1 MKRSKRHYGF
11 LVCIVLLPAMS
22 VFSCMEVSS
31 REMPRSRD
39 PFVPLVGGG
48 HERSFSGIDRIFTSS
63 DIRFEGIVSGAE
75 GKKALVLNGEMISE
89 GQTIGLVT
97 VRSIG
102 MNKAEIYIDGARH
115 IIALY
120 E

>member
-1 MKRSKRHYGF
+1 MKKNKRHYVF
-11 LVCIVLLPAMS
+11 LVCIVLLPVMS
-22 VFSCMEVSS
+22 VFSGAEAFS
-31 REMPRSRD
+31 REMPRTRD

-48 HERSFSGIDRIFTSS
+48 YERSFSGIDRIFTPS
-63 DIRFEGIVSGAE
+63 DVRFEGIVSGAG

-102 MNKAEIYIDGARH
+102 MNTAEIYIDGARH

>member
-1 MKRSKRHYGF
+1 
-11 LVCIVLLPAMS
+11 MS
-22 VFSCMEVSS
+22 AFWGMEVFSQ
-31 REMPRSRD
+31 EMHRSRD

-48 HERSFSGIDRIFTSS
+48 YERSFSGIDRIFTPS
-63 DIRFEGIVSGAE
+63 DVRFEGIISGAG
-75 GKKALVLNGEMISE
+75 GKKAIVLNGEMISE

-97 VRSIG
+97 VKSIG
-102 MNKAEIYIDGARH
+102 MNKAEIYIDGVRH